1 MLSLQI
7 LAGKSR
13 QSPVYFPPC
22 KNLLSFFRGVTLFPC
37 TTRSLVSV
45 AEPIDISPEQSSAR
59 VASGSSFYAAMR
71 ILPPAQREGM
81 FEIYAFCRAVD
92 DIADDGEDTSA
103 SRMSRLAAWRRDLA
117 DLYDG
122 RPAPSLVKLARVV
135 KQFGLKHEDFLAVI
149 EGMEMDACGPIV
161 APDLVTLDLYCDRV
175 ASAVGRLSVKV
186 FGMPEQD
193 GIDLSYHLGRALQLT
208 NILRD
213 IDEDAGIGRVYL
225 PRETLADAGLVG
237 ATPEMVVAAKLD
249 RACAP
254 LVTQAREHYAK
265 ARAIM
270 VRHPR
275 RRVVAPAV
283 MAKAYGAILDK
294 LVARGFAVPRERVRV
309 PRWRLILMLLRQMA
323 F

>member
-1 MLSLQI
+1 MLSFRI

-22 KNLLSFFRGVTLFPC
+22 KNPLSVFCGVTLFPC

-45 AEPIDISPEQSSAR
+45 AEPIEISPEQSSAR

-103 SRMSRLAAWRRDLA
+103 SRMARLAVWRRDLA
-117 DLYDG
+117 DLYEG
-122 RPAPSLVKLARVV
+122 RPSPSLANLARVV
-135 KQFGLKHEDFLAVI
+135 KQFGLKHDDFLAVI
-149 EGMEMDACGPIV
+149 DGMEMDACGPIV
-161 APDLVTLDLYCDRV
+161 APDLPTLDLYCDRV

-186 FGMPEQD
+186 FGMPEQE

-213 IDEDAGIGRVYL
+213 IDEDAAIGRVYL
-225 PRETLADAGLVG
+225 PRETLADAGIVN
-237 ATPEMVVAAKLD
+237 ATPAMMANAQLD

-254 LVTQAREHYAK
+254 LVAQAHEHYAK

-270 VRHPR
+270 ARHPR
-275 RRVVAPAV
+275 RVVIAPAV

-294 LVARGFAVPRERVRV
+294 LIARGFAAPRERVRV
-309 PRWRLILMLLRQMA
+309 PRWRLILMLLRQMV

>member
-1 MLSLQI
+1 M
-7 LAGKSR
+7 
-13 QSPVYFPPC
+13 
-22 KNLLSFFRGVTLFPC
+22 
-37 TTRSLVSV
+37 SV
-45 AEPIDISPEQSSAR
+45 AEPIEISPEQSSAR

-71 ILPPAQREGM
+71 ILPSAQREGM

-103 SRMSRLAAWRRDLA
+103 SRMARLARWRRDLA

-122 RPAPSLVKLARVV
+122 RPAPSLTNLARVV
-135 KQFGLKHEDFLAVI
+135 HQFGLKHDDFLAVI
-149 EGMEMDACGPIV
+149 DGMEMDACGPIV
-161 APDLVTLDLYCDRV
+161 APDLPTLDLYCDRV

-186 FGMPEQD
+186 FGMPEED
-193 GIDLSYHLGRALQLT
+193 GIDLSHHLGRALQLT

-225 PRETLADAGLVG
+225 PREVLADAGIVA
-237 ATPEMVVAAKLD
+237 ATPERVAAATLD

-254 LVTQAREHYAK
+254 LVAQAREHYTK

-270 VRHPR
+270 ARYPR
-275 RRVVAPAV
+275 RVIVAPAV

-309 PRWRLILMLLRQMA
+309 PRWRLILMLLRQMV

>member
-1 MLSLQI
+1 MLSFRI

-22 KNLLSFFRGVTLFPC
+22 KNPLSFFRGVTPFPC

-45 AEPIDISPEQSSAR
+45 AEPIEMSPEPSSAR
-59 VASGSSFYAAMR
+59 VAAGSSFYAAMR

-92 DIADDGEDTSA
+92 DIADDGDDTSA
-103 SRMSRLAAWRRDLA
+103 SRMARLAAWRRDLA
-117 DLYDG
+117 DLYDA
-122 RPAPSLVKLARVV
+122 RPAPSLANLARVV
-135 KQFGLKHEDFLAVI
+135 KQFGLKHDDFLAVI
-149 EGMEMDACGPIV
+149 DGMEMDACGPIV
-161 APDLVTLDLYCDRV
+161 APDLPTLDLYCDRV

-225 PRETLADAGLVG
+225 PRETLAEAGIVG
-237 ATPEMVVAAKLD
+237 ATPQNVVAAQLD

-254 LVTQAREHYAK
+254 LVAQAREHYAK

-270 VRHPR
+270 APYP
-275 RRVVAPAV
+275 RRVVIAPAV

-294 LVARGFAVPRERVRV
+294 LIARGFAVPRERVRV
-309 PRWRLILMLLRQMA
+309 PRWRLMLMLLRQMA

>member
-1 MLSLQI
+1 
-7 LAGKSR
+7 
-13 QSPVYFPPC
+13 
-22 KNLLSFFRGVTLFPC
+22 
-37 TTRSLVSV
+37 VSV

-92 DIADDGEDTSA
+92 DIADDGDDTSA
-103 SRMSRLAAWRRDLA
+103 SRMARLAAWRRDLA

-122 RPAPSLVKLARVV
+122 RPAPSLANLARVV
-135 KQFGLKHEDFLAVI
+135 KQFGLAHEDFLAVI
-149 EGMEMDACGPIV
+149 DGMEMDACGPIV
-161 APDLVTLDLYCDRV
+161 APDLPTLDLYCDRV

-193 GIDLSYHLGRALQLT
+193 GIDLSHHLGRALQLT

-213 IDEDAGIGRVYL
+213 IDEDAAIGRVYL
-225 PRETLADAGLVG
+225 PRETLADAGIVG
-237 ATPEMVVAAKLD
+237 ATPERVAAAGLD

-254 LVTQAREHYAK
+254 LIAQAREHYAR

-270 VRHPR
+270 ARHPR
-275 RRVVAPAV
+275 RVVVAPAV
-283 MAKAYGAILDK
+283 MARAYGAILDK
-294 LVARGFAVPRERVRV
+294 LIARGFAVPRERVRV
-309 PRWRLILMLLRQMA
+309 PRWRLILMLLRQMV